1 MFIAGRVV
9 QAFGGGGMISLSLAI
24 VKDSY
29 GSKQRSSI
37 IAVLQSF
44 TIIGPV
50 IAPLLG
56 AAVLMVASWRY
67 VFLVLLLITALE
79 VVMSIMYQESIP
91 KDEINKGSVLATFG
105 RIFVVAKNIKF
116 SLILVIASLYF
127 AAFFAYLASG
137 SFIYEDFYGLS
148 ETEFSLFFALNAVL
162 SLGGPTISV

>member
-1 MFIAGRVV
+1 
-9 QAFGGGGMISLSLAI
+9 MISLSLAI

-56 AAVLMVASWRY
+56 AAVLIVASWRY
-67 VFLVLLLITALE
+67 VFLVLLLITFLE
-79 VVMSIMYQESIP
+79 VIMSIMYQESIP
-91 KDEINKGSVLATFG
+91 ENEINKGSVLATFG
-105 RIFVVAKNIKF
+105 RIFVVARSKKF
-116 SLILVIASLYF
+116 SLILIISSLYF

-137 SFIYEDFYGLS
+137 SFIYEDYFGLS
-148 ETEFSLFFALNAVL
+148 ETEFSLFFAFNAVL

>member
-1 MFIAGRVV
+1 
-9 QAFGGGGMISLSLAI
+9 MISLSLAI

-29 GSKQRSSI
+29 GSKQRGSI

-44 TIIGPV
+44 TIVGPV

-67 VFLVLLLITALE
+67 VFLVLLLITVLE

-105 RIFVVAKNIKF
+105 RIFVVAKNKKF
-116 SLILVIASLYF
+116 SLILVIGSLYF

-137 SFIYEDFYGLS
+137 SFIYEDYFGLT
-148 ETEFSLFFALNAVL
+148 ETEFSLFFAVNAVF
-162 SLGGPTISV
+162 SLAGPTISI

>member
-1 MFIAGRVV
+1 
-9 QAFGGGGMISLSLAI
+9 MISLSLAI

-56 AAVLMVASWRY
+56 AVVLMFASWRY
-67 VFLVLLLITALE
+67 VFLVLLLITFLE
-79 VVMSIMYQESIP
+79 VIMSIMYQESILQN
-91 KDEINKGSVLATFG
+91 EINKGSVFATFA
-105 RIFVVAKNIKF
+105 RIFVVAKDIKF

-127 AAFFAYLASG
+127 AAFFAYIASG
-137 SFIYEDFYGLS
+137 SFIYEDYFGLS
-148 ETEFSLFFALNAVL
+148 ETEFSLFFAINAVF
-162 SLGGPTISV
+162 SLGGPTMSV